1 MRGVC
6 CRSVHVA
13 ERNHPVSVFIIAEAG
28 VNHNGSQDAARQ
40 LIDVAVDAGADA
52 VKFQMF
58 KAGKVVSRYAPKAD
72 YQERTTEATESQ
84 FAMLEKLEL
93 TEQAHRDLYAY
104 ACSKGIEFLSTPFD
118 AQSLNFL
125 AHDLGLPTIK
135 VPSGEITNAP
145 FLLLVAQTRCRII
158 LSTGMSTLEEVREAL
173 GVLAFGASMPA
184 GAAPGRQAFENAYD
198 DEDGRRRLH
207 ERVTLLHCTTEYPA
221 PLEGVNLKAMN
232 AMAEEFN
239 LPVGYS
245 DHTLGIH
252 VPIAAVARGAVVIE
266 KHFTL
271 DRTMPGP
278 DHHASLEPEELRNMV
293 QAIREVELVLGDGI
307 KRPASVEY
315 KNRDVVRRSL
325 TAARNIAKG
334 ERFSSENIDCKRP
347 GTGLSPLDYWEW
359 LGRFAERDYEADEM
373 IMP

>member
-1 MRGVC
+1 M
-6 CRSVHVA
+6 
-13 ERNHPVSVFIIAEAG
+13 SVFIIAEAG
-28 VNHNGSQDAARQ
+28 VNHNGSQETARR
-40 LIDVAVDAGADA
+40 LIDVALDAGADA

-58 KAGKVVSRYAPKAD
+58 KAGRVVSRNAPKAD

-93 TEQAHRDLYAY
+93 TETAHRDLHAY
-104 ACSKGIEFLSTPFD
+104 ACSRGIEFLSTPFD
-118 AQSLNFL
+118 EMSLTFL

-145 FLLLVAQTRCRII
+145 FLLRIAQTGCRII
-158 LSTGMSTLEEVREAL
+158 LSTGMSTMEEVREAL
-173 GVLAFGASMPA
+173 SVLAFGASMPV
-184 GAAPGRQAFENAYD
+184 GAAPGRQAFERAYD
-198 DEDGRRRLH
+198 SEEGRRRLH
-207 ERVTLLHCTTEYPA
+207 ERVTILHCTTEYPA

-278 DHHASLEPEELRNMV
+278 DHHASLEPGELRDMV

-307 KRPASVEY
+307 KRPAPVEY
-315 KNRDVVRRSL
+315 KNRDVARRSL
-325 TAARNIAKG
+325 TAVRHIAKG
-334 ERFSSENIDCKRP
+334 ERFSSDNIECKRP
-347 GTGLSPLDYWEW
+347 GIGLSPMCYWEW
-359 LGRFAERDYEADEM
+359 LGKLAERDYEADET

>member
-1 MRGVC
+1 
-6 CRSVHVA
+6 
-13 ERNHPVSVFIIAEAG
+13 VSVFIIAEAG
-28 VNHNGSQDAARQ
+28 VNHNGSQDTARR

-58 KAGKVVSRYAPKAD
+58 KAGKVVSRHAPKAL
-72 YQERTTEATESQ
+72 YQERATDATETQ

-93 TEQAHRDLYAY
+93 TEAAHRDLHGYAF
-104 ACSKGIEFLSTPFD
+104 SRGIEFLSTPFD
-118 AQSLNFL
+118 ADSLRFL
-125 AHDLGLPTIK
+125 VRELGLQTIK
-135 VPSGEITNAP
+135 IPSGEVTNAP
-145 FLLLVAQTRCRII
+145 FLLQVARTGCRLI
-158 LSTGMSTLEEVREAL
+158 LSTGMSTMEEVREAL
-173 GVLAFGASMPA
+173 SVLAFGASMSIDA
-184 GAAPGRQAFENAYD
+184 DPGREAFEKAFGD
-198 DEDGRRRLH
+198 AEGQRRLR
-207 ERVTLLHCTTEYPA
+207 ERVTILHCTTEYPS

-278 DHHASLEPEELRNMV
+278 DHHASLGPGELREMV

-325 TAARNIAKG
+325 TAVRNIAKG

-347 GTGLSPLDYWEW
+347 GNGLSPLDYWEW
-359 LGRFAERDYEADEM
+359 LGRSAERDYEADQAIE
-373 IMP
+373 P